1 MAAQCRSSKCTA
13 ERKGFRRELE
23 SWRHKLVHC
32 VGFESI
38 LEGLYGP
45 RLLRD
50 LSIFEDCEPDEVKDW
65 SMDENCSFCK
75 LQIEKVNTPPTE
87 ESLSQGQSN
96 TEQIECQ
103 AEKILHAI
111 FQKKDLP
118 QNCDLNIPL
127 VAQELMKKMIHQF
140 AIEYASK
147 SYHIQE
153 TNVSCADLDS
163 VCSSLQQPQDQDG
176 PLDLTVNRNQ
186 QNVEQVDG
194 VLDLSK
200 KTSATSASMSS
211 NVASGSR
218 VPVDVDPLPH
228 LESTDEKLDLRRT
241 ALEMV
246 MSSLCLYHKQLLLNM
261 LRYMYEDY
269 SFSAIQNKDYNRPFS
284 YSDTC
289 FCSFGNKVHQE
300 IHSFREHKM
309 TDRRC
314 VQSCRVNAYSVPN
327 FCICLK
333 NLHCLSCQSTAIG
346 CINKMVSHRSCDAY
360 SHYRCSCSYQNYSC
374 AATTAT
380 NPPFT
385 RLKMCNQLEA
395 NNDCCRRSPSP
406 PPLSPIAIDN
416 TDKYGERSTSCPV
429 LVHNRSE
436 ISSNLSP
443 SHLPH
448 DKESNVDFLTD
459 VHEKKSNKE
468 TNRTPQ
474 PEGKIQPANEE
485 GDACSEYPEEQLEQ
499 TESGSLIHDLM
510 ERINKKLKP
519 LEKESSLANLAANE
533 NVEENENIHL
543 GDIITAILQKDN
555 GKNDYNLKEL
565 LIQHEQCVE
574 NKTIQTHFCRRHS
587 LDLPSS
593 RRQAL
598 QIKREIA
605 SHDQSFVRRNPAVER
620 NEKKTD
626 NKSSLAPS
634 METMSLISDPEN
646 VSAKNGQPANDKQVP
661 FCELPSLGDPVKM
674 SPYESSYSTTESHP
688 EMSISTVTLETPHKS
703 GDVNAVEDKQKNVEA
718 KGTFKPENVGGSRRA
733 QRNIVPPERLSMYVT
748 EPRKMYLAACFPES
762 LFIQKS
768 PKVKRNSLAC
778 GSNSAATNA
787 PCNGIFTQWKD
798 QIKNCE
804 AANVTPGLIKQA
816 LPENVPLN
824 LCNRLTRRNKVREP
838 AVPKE
843 ANASKSSSITCN
855 EKDGTKQCAQKRKRH
870 FVSSSSILLRSS
882 VTHVKEN
889 AQSNSNSTESSENCS
904 SITNSSSSISKTDL
918 QTVSDSFENNSLLT
932 YTSPIRLMYF
942 SQINSSDGVK
952 YKLTSSFSNTS
963 KEGGSLSPCFE
974 SVVNGEEANVL
985 QETRNDEKAMY
996 SQNCEAGNDG
1006 VGTNKDVY
1014 ATEAERALSSNEK
1027 NSECD
1032 DQKEKE
1038 NHPGAHVEKKDFVLK
1053 RKPGRP
1059 KKLGP
1064 QIEQRVKRPI
1074 GRPPKHKRECCESVS
1089 SKSDAVDNSSAD
1101 CSLAKDYECNNKT
1114 IKVTV
1119 VYGRSRRI
1127 KRLVSEGDDN
1137 ISKDTDFQND
1147 SCENQ
1152 RENEDSEA
1160 DLEEPYRSDH
1170 SNQTSEKKVEDNHF
1184 DFVRPVT
1191 DKDGAPRSSSNI
1203 ICQNQK
1209 VMAAMRKPGR
1219 PAKVK
1224 ISGISVTV
1232 NTVSPKQR
1240 KICICRE
1247 LSDVLDEESEPIK
1260 LEFDDNQS
1268 ATKEQ
1273 AVKLPSSDNSVGQLE
1288 NEDKKV
1294 RNKKNPVLPVRYS
1307 NRVRKPSIHF
1317 LHSVATS
1324 SAFSHSNALLLKSRK
1339 LLLNKADNET
1349 TRHRLASLEVPSND
1363 TSEVTS
1369 LETENKNPLT
1379 EQVNFSHVFELPAN
1393 SIFASNA
1400 ALRWWSISTSRDH
1413 LQEELHRRFQQ
1424 ITNSWHS
1431 VDIGELGNEQ
1441 RERESTVQDRTWAM
1455 PRSELQE
1462 NQVSA
1467 VKMLFQKHCDMNK
1480 LSAWFMQTTETQS
1493 LAIVR
1498 KTNACNPSKVLHYK
1512 CTRAANRAGICP
1524 NPLAEC
1530 LSKRIKKFAQASPTS
1545 PARHFQ
1551 MQDTMRK
1558 RRLHVRR
1565 RLLLGKQGTTTSTIL
1580 NKQTKTFG
1588 ENTMRRNEKDPW
1600 RRKSKFMYRAII
1612 YKRLARRKNTLALPL
1627 VKTSP
1632 DIQTENH
1639 ETTQLFPDTM
1649 PSSFIGI
1656 QSHSLNLSTTTGK
1669 LNIQQ
1674 QQQSTTEELDP
1685 EEKICTNRWSPETFK
1700 ECRVFL
1706 TKLNPPEKQ
1715 KNSNIQ
1721 SQNPVLDKSVKAG
1734 SSKTDCAIEESNLC
1748 TVKLYDVLSASK
1760 CVFPV
1765 NKEREDQTSKLE
1777 NETSRKKV
1785 ASEGTR
1791 HSPKRNVIC
1800 KQTNNDEPLCDKSNR
1815 NFETGTITMLT
1826 RKRTS
1831 LNTRL
1836 EEAAKKRRQS
1846 LNGWPSGRNSHW
1858 LLAKDNAHLKVS
1870 SQSAETTE
1878 HPADTCMMDMLS
1890 HQEEAEVVSHGLKE
1904 NTWEVCMLSPAFL
1917 QLTGL
1922 RDLAGNYWV
1931 MVSNKGCQEDYFK
1944 CI

>member
-13 ERKGFRRELE
+13 ERKGFRRELD

-50 LSIFEDCEPDEVKDW
+50 LSIFEDCEPDEVNDW
-65 SMDENCSFCK
+65 SMDENCSFCR
-75 LQIEKVNTPPTE
+75 LQIEKVNDTIPTLCSSQTPPTE

-96 TEQIECQ
+96 SEQIECQ

-140 AIEYASK
+140 AVEYASK
-147 SYHIQE
+147 SYQIQE
-153 TNVSCADLDS
+153 TNVSCVDLDS

-186 QNVEQVDG
+186 QNFEQVDG

-200 KTSATSASMSS
+200 KTSATSVSVSL

-269 SFSAIQNKDYNRPFS
+269 SFSAVQNKDYNRPFP
-284 YSDTC
+284 YSDTRC
-289 FCSFGNKVHQE
+289 RNFGNKVHQE

-309 TDRRC
+309 TDRCC
-314 VQSCRVNAYSVPN
+314 VHSCRLNAYSVPH

-333 NLHCLSCQSTAIG
+333 SLHCLSCQSTAIG
-346 CINKMVSHRSCDAY
+346 CINKVVSHSSCDAY
-360 SHYRCSCSYQNYSC
+360 SHYRCPCSYQNYSC

-380 NPPFT
+380 KPPFT
-385 RLKMCNQLEA
+385 RLTMCDQLEA
-395 NNDCCRRSPSP
+395 NSDCARTGSPSP

-416 TDKYGERSTSCPV
+416 MDKYGERSTSCPV

-436 ISSNLSP
+436 ICSNLSP

-448 DKESNVDFLTD
+448 DKEGNVDFLTD
-459 VHEKKSNKE
+459 VYEKKSNKE
-468 TNRTPQ
+468 TNCTPQ
-474 PEGKIQPANEE
+474 PKGKIQPANE
-485 GDACSEYPEEQLEQ
+485 GDACSEYPEEHLKQ
-499 TESGSLIHDLM
+499 TESGYLIDDLM
-510 ERINKKLKP
+510 ERINEKLKP

-555 GKNDYNLKEL
+555 DKNDYNLKEL
-565 LIQHEQCVE
+565 LIQHEQCVQS
-574 NKTIQTHFCRRHS
+574 KTVQTHFRGRQETLISICHP
-587 LDLPSS
+587 LDSPSS
-593 RRQAL
+593 RHQAL
-598 QIKREIA
+598 HIKREIA
-605 SHDQSFVRRNPAVER
+605 NLDQSFIRRNAAVER
-620 NEKKTD
+620 HEIKTD

-634 METMSLISDPEN
+634 METMPLIFDPEN
-646 VSAKNGQPANDKQVP
+646 VSAKNGQPANDNQVP
-661 FCELPSLGDPVKM
+661 ACELPSVGLQGDPIKM
-674 SPYESSYSTTESHP
+674 SPYESNYSITESHP
-688 EMSISTVTLETPHKS
+688 DMSISAVTLETPHKS
-703 GDVNAVEDKQKNVEA
+703 GDISADEDKQKKVEA
-718 KGTFKPENVGGSRRA
+718 KDPFKPENVGGSRRA

-748 EPRKMYLAACFPES
+748 EPRKMYLTACFSES

-768 PKVKRNSLAC
+768 AKIKKSAMAC
-778 GSNSAATNA
+778 GSHIAARSA
-787 PCNGIFTQWKD
+787 PCNEISSQWKD

-804 AANVTPGLIKQA
+804 AAIVTPDLIKQA

-824 LCNRLTRRNKVREP
+824 LCNRSTRRSKVREA

-855 EKDGTKQCAQKRKRH
+855 EKDGKKQCAQKRKRH
-870 FVSSSSILLRSS
+870 FISSSSIRLRSS
-882 VTHVKEN
+882 VARVKEN
-889 AQSNSNSTESSENCS
+889 SQSNSNSTESSENCS
-904 SITNSSSSISKTDL
+904 SITNSSTSISKTDL
-918 QTVSDSFENNSLLT
+918 QTVSDSFENISVLN

-942 SQINSSDGVK
+942 SQIDSSDGVK
-952 YKLTSSFSNTS
+952 YKLTSSFSNTG
-963 KEGGSLSPCFE
+963 KEGGSLIPCFE

-996 SQNCEAGNDG
+996 SQNYEAGNEG
-1006 VGTNKDVY
+1006 IGTNKNVY
-1014 ATEAERALSSNEK
+1014 TTEAESTLSSNEK
-1027 NSECD
+1027 NSECH

-1038 NHPGAHVEKKDFVLK
+1038 NHPDAHVEKKDFFLK

-1074 GRPPKHKRECCESVS
+1074 GRPPKHKRECCEPVS

-1101 CSLAKDYECNNKT
+1101 CSLANNDESNNKT

-1127 KRLVSEGDDN
+1127 KRLVSEDDN
-1137 ISKDTDFQND
+1137 INKDFQNNF
-1147 SCENQ
+1147 CENQ

-1160 DLEEPYRSDH
+1160 DFKEPYRSDH
-1170 SNQTSEKKVEDNHF
+1170 SKQASVKQAEDNHF

-1191 DKDGAPRSSSNI
+1191 DKECVPHPSSNI
-1203 ICQNQK
+1203 ICQNQE
-1209 VMAAMRKPGR
+1209 VMAAVRKPGR

-1247 LSDVLDEESEPIK
+1247 LSEVLNEESEPIK
-1260 LEFDDNQS
+1260 LEIDDNQS

-1273 AVKLPSSDNSVGQLE
+1273 TVELPSNDSSLGRSE

-1294 RNKKNPVLPVRYS
+1294 RNKKKPVLPVRYS
-1307 NRVRKPSIHF
+1307 KRVRKPSVHF

-1324 SAFSHSNALLLKSRK
+1324 SAFSSALLLNSRK
-1339 LLLNKADNET
+1339 LLLNKAGSET
-1349 TRHRLASLEVPSND
+1349 TRHCLANIEVTVND
-1363 TSEVTS
+1363 TSEDTS
-1369 LETENKNPLT
+1369 LETENKSPLT
-1379 EQVNFSHVFELPAN
+1379 EQVNFSHIFELPTD

-1400 ALRWWSISTSRDH
+1400 SLRWWSISTSRDH
-1413 LQEELHRRFQQ
+1413 LQAELHRRFQQ

-1431 VDIGELGNEQ
+1431 VDVGEIGNEQ
-1441 RERESTVQDRTWAM
+1441 REREHAVQDGTWAM

-1480 LSAWFMQTTETQS
+1480 LSAWFMETTETQS

-1498 KTNACNPSKVLHYK
+1498 KTLACNSSKVLHYK
-1512 CTRAANRAGICP
+1512 CTRAANRAVICP

-1530 LSKRIKKFAQASPTS
+1530 LSKRIKKFAQVSPTS

-1558 RRLHVRR
+1558 RRLYFRR
-1565 RLLLGKQGTTTSTIL
+1565 RLLLGKLGTIPSMIL
-1580 NKQTKTFG
+1580 SKQTKTFG
-1588 ENTMRRNEKDPW
+1588 GNTMHRNEKNPW
-1600 RRKSKFMYRAII
+1600 RRKSKFMYRALI
-1612 YKRLARRKNTLALPL
+1612 YKRLARRQNIRALTL

-1632 DIQTENH
+1632 DIRTENH

-1649 PSSFIGI
+1649 KSSFMGI
-1656 QSHSLNLSTTTGK
+1656 QSHSLNLSTTAGE
-1669 LNIQQ
+1669 LNI
-1674 QQQSTTEELDP
+1674 QQSTTEEPDP
-1685 EEKICTNRWSPETFK
+1685 EEKICTNRWSPETLK

-1706 TKLNPPEKQ
+1706 TKINPPEKQ
-1715 KNSNIQ
+1715 KSSNIQ
-1721 SQNPVLDKSVKAG
+1721 SKIPVVDKSVKAD
-1734 SSKTDCAIEESNLC
+1734 SSKTDCAVEESNLC
-1748 TVKLYDVLSASK
+1748 TVKLYDVLSASN

-1765 NKEREDQTSKLE
+1765 SREREDQTSKLE
-1777 NETSRKKV
+1777 NESSRKSL
-1785 ASEGTR
+1785 ASQETKY
-1791 HSPKRNVIC
+1791 SPKRNVIC

-1815 NFETGTITMLT
+1815 NFETGTISLLT

-1831 LNTRL
+1831 LNMRL
-1836 EEAAKKRRQS
+1836 EEAVKKRRQS

-1858 LLAKDNAHLKVS
+1858 LL
-1870 SQSAETTE
+1870 
-1878 HPADTCMMDMLS
+1878 
-1890 HQEEAEVVSHGLKE
+1890 E
-1904 NTWEVCMLSPAFL
+1904 NS
-1917 QLTGL
+1917 
-1922 RDLAGNYWV
+1922 
-1931 MVSNKGCQEDYFK
+1931 K
-1944 CI
+1944 